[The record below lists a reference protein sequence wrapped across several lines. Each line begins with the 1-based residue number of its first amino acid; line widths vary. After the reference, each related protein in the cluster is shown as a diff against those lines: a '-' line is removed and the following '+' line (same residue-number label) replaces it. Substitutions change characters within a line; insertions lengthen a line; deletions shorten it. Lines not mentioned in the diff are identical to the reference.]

1 LNKIGPDP
9 DTSVKPE
16 GEGQGWETSPKGKQ
30 EELKGITQ
38 SRGTRVI
45 VNRVRESV
53 KAPTQRDKTLRHI
66 LALRSARPPDLE

>member
-1 LNKIGPDP
+1 MNNIGSDL

-16 GEGQGWETSPKGKQ
+16 GGGQGWETSLKGKL
-30 EELKGITQ
+30 EELKGIDQ

-45 VNRVRESV
+45 VNKVRESV
-53 KAPTQRDKTLRHI
+53 KAPTQRDKTLKHI